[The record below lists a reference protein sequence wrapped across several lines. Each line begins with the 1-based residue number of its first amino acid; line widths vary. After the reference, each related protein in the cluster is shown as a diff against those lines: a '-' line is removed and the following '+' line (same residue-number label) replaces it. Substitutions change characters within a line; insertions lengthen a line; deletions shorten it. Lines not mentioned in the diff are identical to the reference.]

1 MKIAETFAQF
11 VTPTEFH
18 DMDKGV
24 IDATENRGRQV
35 WFSIK

>member
-11 VTPTEFH
+11 VTPIEFH

-24 IDATENRGRQV
+24 IDATEHRGRQV